1 MKVVIIGGGAGGATT
16 ATRVRRLDEQAEII
30 MFERG
35 EHVSYAHCGLPY
47 YIGGVIEN
55 RNSLLISN
63 PQQFKS
69 RYRIEARINSQ
80 VKAITPGDKTI
91 EVVDLPTGKQY
102 QEGYD
107 KLVLSPGAEPI
118 CPSLPGIE
126 LEGVFTLR
134 NLTDAD
140 AILNFITERQ
150 PREAVVVGGG
160 FIGLEMAENFKLRG
174 MRVTVVEMLDQVMPN
189 LDHEVAAMV
198 QQTLRSNGIRLVL
211 GDAVTSFAR
220 RRGRI
225 LVTLKSGL
233 EIRCG
238 IVMLSIGVKPN
249 IELARSAGLEI
260 GKHGGIKVNQ
270 YMQTSNPDIFAVG
283 DSVETVHMVTG
294 EPGLIP
300 LAGPANRQARLAAD
314 NIYGRKVAYRG
325 TLGTSIVRLFNR
337 TAAATGAN
345 EKTLQRLGL
354 SYEKCYL
361 HPFSHATYYPH
372 ASQMAMKVLFS
383 PSSGRI
389 LGAQIVGDDGVDKRI
404 DVLATAI
411 MAGMTVEDL
420 THLELG
426 YVPQYGS
433 AKDAVNMAGY
443 VASNIISGDAPVAH
457 WQETSKMLSE
467 KDVLLD
473 VRTKEEFMQGAA
485 PQATNLPVDELRG
498 RLGELAKDAIIYPY
512 CRVGQRSYI
521 ATRILKQ
528 HGFDVKNM
536 SGGFLT
542 YKAQNPD
549 KDET

>member
-1 MKVVIIGGGAGGATT
+1 MKTVIIGGGAGGATT

-47 YIGGVIEN
+47 YIGGVIED

-63 PQQFKS
+63 PQQLKR
-69 RYRIEARINSQ
+69 RYRIEARIGSQ
-80 VKAITPGDKTI
+80 VQAIIPDDKKI
-91 EVVDLPTGKQY
+91 EVVDLRTGKQY

-107 KLVLSPGAEPI
+107 KLVLSPGAEAVR
-118 CPSLPGIE
+118 PSLPEID

-140 AILNFITERQ
+140 TILNFITERQ

-160 FIGLEMAENFKLRG
+160 FIGLEMAENLKLRG
-174 MRVTVVEMLDQVMPN
+174 IGVTVVEMLDQVMPN
-189 LDHEVAAMV
+189 LDPEVAAMV
-198 QQTLRSNGIRLVL
+198 QKTLRSNGIRLVL
-211 GDAVTSFAR
+211 ADAVASFTR

-233 EIRCG
+233 ELRCDM
-238 IVMLSIGVKPN
+238 VMLSIGVKPN
-249 IELARSAGLEI
+249 IELAKSAGLEI
-260 GKHGGIKVNQ
+260 GKHGGIKVNE
-270 YMQTSNPDIFAVG
+270 YMQTSNPEIFAVG
-283 DSVETVHMVTG
+283 DSVETVHVVTG

-325 TLGTSIVRLFNR
+325 TLGTSIVRLFDR

-345 EKTLQRLGL
+345 EKTLRRLGF

-383 PSSGRI
+383 PSNGRI

-411 MAGMTVEDL
+411 MAGMAVEDL

-433 AKDAVNMAGY
+433 AKDAINLAGY
-443 VASNIISGDAPVAH
+443 VASNIIRGDAPVAH
-457 WQETSKMLSE
+457 WHGISKMLSE

-473 VRTKEEFMQGAA
+473 VRTKEEFLQDTV
-485 PQATNLPVDELRG
+485 PQAMNLPVDELRS
-498 RLGELAKDAIIYPY
+498 RLGELARDATIYPY

-528 HGFDVKNM
+528 RGFDVKNM

-542 YKAQNPD
+542 YKASKPD
-549 KDET
+549 EVES